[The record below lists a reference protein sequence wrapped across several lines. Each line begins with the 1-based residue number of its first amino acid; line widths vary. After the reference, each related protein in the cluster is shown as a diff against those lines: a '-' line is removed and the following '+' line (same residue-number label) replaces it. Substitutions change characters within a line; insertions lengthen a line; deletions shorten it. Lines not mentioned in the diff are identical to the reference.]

1 MSHDDNKRARRAGG
15 LAVAGAL
22 IFNPEF
28 LLMGLTDTALGL

>member
-1 MSHDDNKRARRAGG
+1 MSHDHNNRARRAGG
-15 LAVAGAL
+15 LAVGGAL